1 MKAVEEESPTS
12 TLPPLLQEAE
22 DAEKLLRKPTKF
34 EMMRR
39 FKSRKTK
46 RKSTIMH
53 PSHLTEVSE
62 CPKYSGI
69 ALVLICLLC
78 SLIGGE
84 KCFLNQSDARL
95 ELRTTLSI
103 FFPCLIQGFFIW
115 HLKYFVSQ
123 QVVANQEGSQ
133 MSGYLKYKKGKF
145 GWKKSWF
152 VLKDNVLYSYKA
164 SSVS

>member
-1 MKAVEEESPTS
+1 MKVVEEESPTS

-62 CPKYSGI
+62 CLKYSGI

-103 FFPCLIQGFFIW
+103 FFPRLIQGLFI
-115 HLKYFVSQ
+115 
-123 QVVANQEGSQ
+123 
-133 MSGYLKYKKGKF
+133 
-145 GWKKSWF
+145 
-152 VLKDNVLYSYKA
+152 
-164 SSVS
+164 

>member
-62 CPKYSGI
+62 CLKYSGI

-84 KCFLNQSDARL
+84 KCFVTNQMQD
-95 ELRTTLSI
+95 
-103 FFPCLIQGFFIW
+103 
-115 HLKYFVSQ
+115 
-123 QVVANQEGSQ
+123 
-133 MSGYLKYKKGKF
+133 
-145 GWKKSWF
+145 
-152 VLKDNVLYSYKA
+152 
-164 SSVS
+164 